1 MGFILDMHD
10 WFQIQKSI
18 SVIHHIKKLKRKND
32 MSISNNAE
40 KAFEVV
46 QYPFMI
52 KTLSDIEIE
61 GNFLNLIKAIYK
73 IPTVNVMFNGEILNA
88 FP

>member
-1 MGFILDMHD
+1 
-10 WFQIQKSI
+10 
-18 SVIHHIKKLKRKND
+18 
-32 MSISNNAE
+32 
-40 KAFEVV
+40 
-46 QYPFMI
+46 MI
-52 KTLSDIEIE
+52 TTLSDIEIE